1 MYKIL
6 VKLKDNTMSF
16 SLYDASIPS
25 KNINNTNVINTS
37 RMVFSDKYINENL
50 ELVESFFNLISIKN
64 DIHTVIVEINAL
76 FPLVYRII
84 KNVSNITNITLAE
97 DKNVSYNTYEKLL
110 DSKYINNVNCYSMPS
125 FMLDKLARDKE
136 IDITTRCEVLYL
148 SNFMDRNNFNSY
160 SDVYYRKT
168 IDLSCKM
175 TKFDEEDLE
184 SFLNFN
190 NKLRIVNIYDANSKG
205 ICLLIDKL
213 IRTNKKNIKINLI
226 QQENNR
232 KIIDIA
238 DEIINK
244 YKKQIKNN
252 NYKIQIKYLKEY
264 KDKNVLKQ
272 VNLTF
277 LRVILLIFIIISI
290 SAASIFYTK
299 YQEDSSKINDEM
311 DEISELMGDDLPSL
325 DTDTSDDLDDD
336 EDPPE
341 GVSIE
346 QKKKDDKKATS
357 SNSPYIKKFEKSFD
371 KLKKINGETVG
382 WLKVNNTKID
392 MPVTQH
398 KDNDY
403 YLNYSFY
410 KKRNYH
416 GWVFVDYRN
425 NMSDLDK
432 NTVIYGHRNNLGIMF
447 GTLKNVLEKKWY
459 TNKDNQIIT
468 FNTPKAEM
476 KWQIFSIYT
485 IKSTNDYIQVKF
497 PTDSNYVSFLNK
509 IKKRS
514 IYDFKVDVDKDDKIL
529 TLSTCY
535 KNAKN
540 RLVVHA
546 KLIK

>member
-6 VKLKDNTMSF
+6 VKIKENTVSF
-16 SLYDASIPS
+16 GLYDSIVPS

-37 RMVFSDKYINENL
+37 RMVFSDEYINENL
-50 ELVESFFNLISIKN
+50 ELVESFFNLIAIKHN
-64 DIHTVIVEINAL
+64 INTVILNINAI

-84 KNVSNITNITLAE
+84 KNINNITNIIFSE
-97 DKNVSYNTYEKLL
+97 DKNLSYKIYEKLL
-110 DSKYINNVNCYSMPS
+110 ESKYIVKVDCYSMPS
-125 FMLDKLARDKE
+125 FMLDKLAREKE
-136 IDITTRCEVLYL
+136 IDIITRCEVLYL
-148 SNFMDRNNFNSY
+148 SDFMDRNNFNSY
-160 SDVYYRKT
+160 SDVYYRKL
-168 IDLSCKM
+168 INLSCKM
-175 TKFDEEDLE
+175 TKIDEEDLE

-190 NKLRIVNIYDANSKG
+190 NKLKMVNVYDADIKG
-205 ICLLIDKL
+205 VSLLFEKL
-213 IRTNKKNIKINLI
+213 IKTNKKNVKINLI

-232 KIIDIA
+232 KIIDVT
-238 DEIINK
+238 DEIIIK
-244 YKKQIKNN
+244 YKKYIKNN

-264 KDKNVLKQ
+264 KDKNILKQ

-299 YQEDSSKINDEM
+299 YQGDSDKINDEM
-311 DEISELMGDDLPSL
+311 EDISKLMGDEIPSE
-325 DTDTSDDLDDD
+325 DIEYDED

-341 GVSIE
+341 GVSEE
-346 QKKKDDKKATS
+346 QKKKDDRTAKS
-357 SNSPYIKKFEKSFD
+357 SNSPYVKKFEKSFD
-371 KLKKINGETVG
+371 KLKKINDETVG

-398 KDNDY
+398 Y

-425 NMSDLDK
+425 NMNNLDK
-432 NTVIYGHRNNLGIMF
+432 NTVIYGHRNNIGIMF
-447 GTLKNVLEKKWY
+447 GTLKKVLEKQWY

-468 FNTPKAEM
+468 FNTPNAEM

-497 PTDSNYVSFLNK
+497 PTDSTYSSFLSK
-509 IKKRS
+509 LKKRS
-514 IYDFKVDVDKDDKIL
+514 IYNFKVDVSKDDKIL